1 MTTSFRPEDLGPGGA
16 YHFLNSVIGPRPI
29 AWVSTVAPDGTF
41 NVAPHSYTTVVSPS
55 PPMVAFVSVGRKDT
69 LRNAE
74 ASGEFVYNIGG
85 GALVERINRSAA
97 DFPRNV
103 SEFEW
108 AGLTPVP
115 SERVAPPRVGEAP
128 VAMEA
133 TVVDIYQVKG
143 TENFMVIGQVR
154 LIHLDPSITV
164 DGRVDAALL
173 DPVGRLAGSEYARL
187 GEVFS
192 LERPTYRGL
201 IAAGEGQMGRV
212 GAEDPD

>member
-1 MTTSFRPEDLGPGGA
+1 MTSTVRPEQLGPGGA
-16 YHFLNSVIGPRPI
+16 YHLLNSVIGPRPI
-29 AWVSTVAPDGTF
+29 AWVSTVGPDGTF

-74 ASGEFVYNIGG
+74 ESGEFVYNIGS
-85 GALVERINRSAA
+85 GALIERINRSAA
-97 DFPRNV
+97 DFPRSV

-115 SERVAPPRVGEAP
+115 SELVKPPRVGEAP

-133 TVVDIYQVKG
+133 TVVDIYQVG
-143 TENFMVIGQVR
+143 RTENYMVIGQVR
-154 LIHLDPSITV
+154 LIHLDESIMAN
-164 DGRVDAALL
+164 GRVDATLL
-173 DPVGRLAGSEYARL
+173 DPVGRLAGSEYARI
-187 GEVFS
+187 GKVFS

-201 IAAGEGQMGRV
+201 IANGEGPLPSVSGR
-212 GAEDPD
+212 

>member
-1 MTTSFRPEDLGPGGA
+1 MTSGFRPEELGPGGA

-74 ASGEFVYNIGG
+74 ASGEFVYNIGN
-85 GALVERINRSAA
+85 GALIERINRSAA
-97 DFPRNV
+97 DFPRSV

-108 AGLTPVP
+108 AGLTPV
-115 SERVAPPRVGEAP
+115 SSVLVAPPRVGEAP

-133 TVVDIYQVKG
+133 TVVDIYQVG
-143 TENFMVIGQVR
+143 RTENFMVIGQVR
-154 LIHLDPSITV
+154 LIHLDESIMV
-164 DGRVDAALL
+164 NGRVDATLL
-173 DPVGRLAGSEYARL
+173 DPVGRLAGSEYARI
-187 GEVFS
+187 GDVFS

-201 IAAGEGQMGRV
+201 LASGEGPMARTRG
-212 GAEDPD
+212 

>member
-55 PPMVAFVSVGRKDT
+55 PPMVAFVSIGRKDT
-69 LRNAE
+69 LRNVE
-74 ASGEFVYNIGG
+74 EGGEFVYNIGS
-85 GALVERINRSAA
+85 GALIERINRSAA
-97 DFPRNV
+97 DFPRSV

-115 SERVAPPRVGEAP
+115 SELVKPPRVGEAP
-128 VAMEA
+128 VALEA
-133 TVVDIYQVKG
+133 TVVDIYQVRG

-164 DGRVDAALL
+164 DGRVDATLL

-201 IAAGEGQMGRV
+201 IADGDGPLPPV
-212 GAEDPD
+212 ST

>member
-1 MTTSFRPEDLGPGGA
+1 MTSGFRPEELGSGGA

-29 AWVSTVAPDGTF
+29 AWVSTVAPDGTY

-74 ASGEFVYNIGG
+74 ESGEFVYNIGNR
-85 GALVERINRSAA
+85 ALVERINRSAA
-97 DFPRNV
+97 DFPRSV
-103 SEFEW
+103 SEFAW

-115 SERVAPPRVGEAP
+115 SELVAPPRVGEAP

-133 TVVDIYQVKG
+133 TVVDIYRVG
-143 TENFMVIGQVR
+143 RTENFMVIGQVR
-154 LIHLDPSITV
+154 LIHVDESIAV
-164 DGRVDAALL
+164 DGRVHATRL
-173 DPVGRLAGSEYARL
+173 DPVGRLAGAEYAAL

-201 IAAGEGQMGRV
+201 IAAGEGPMGPV
-212 GAEDPD
+212 GE

>member
-1 MTTSFRPEDLGPGGA
+1 MTTTSFRPEELGPGGA
-16 YHFLNSVIGPRPI
+16 YHLLNSVIGPRPI
-29 AWVSTVAPDGTF
+29 AWISTVAPDGTF

-74 ASGEFVYNIGG
+74 EGGEFVYNIGSR
-85 GALVERINRSAA
+85 ALVERINRTAA
-97 DFPRNV
+97 DFPRSV

-115 SERVAPPRVGEAP
+115 SELVRPPRVGEAP

-133 TVVDIYQVKG
+133 TVVDVYRVPG
-143 TENFMVIGQVR
+143 TDNAMVVGQVR
-154 LIHLDPSITV
+154 LIHLDASLTV
-164 DGRVDAALL
+164 GGRVDAARL
-173 DPVGRLAGSEYARL
+173 DPVGRLAGSEYASL

-192 LERPTYRGL
+192 VERPTYRGL
-201 IAAGEGQMGRV
+201 LAEGAGPMPPLGR
-212 GAEDPD
+212 P

>member
-1 MTTSFRPEDLGPGGA
+1 MMTSFRPEDLGPGGA

-74 ASGEFVYNIGG
+74 ASGEFVYNVGG
-85 GALVERINRSAA
+85 AALVERINRSAA
-97 DFPRNV
+97 DFPRSV

-115 SERVAPPRVGEAP
+115 SELVAPPRVGEAP

-143 TENFMVIGQVR
+143 TENYMVVGQVR

-164 DGRVDAALL
+164 DGRVDATLL

-187 GEVFS
+187 GAVFC

-201 IAAGEGQMGRV
+201 IAEGAGPMTPV
-212 GAEDPD
+212 GE

>member
-69 LRNAE
+69 LCNAE
-74 ASGEFVYNIGG
+74 ASGEFVYNVGG
-85 GALVERINRSAA
+85 AALVERINRSAA
-97 DFPRNV
+97 DFPPSV
-103 SEFEW
+103 SEFDW

-115 SERVAPPRVGEAP
+115 SQLVAPPRVGEAP

-133 TVVDIYQVKG
+133 TVVDVYQVKG

-164 DGRVDAALL
+164 DGRVDATLL
-173 DPVGRLAGSEYARL
+173 DPVGRLAGSKYARL

-201 IAAGEGQMGRV
+201 VAEGAGPMPPV
-212 GAEDPD
+212 GE

>member
-1 MTTSFRPEDLGPGGA
+1 MTSSVRPEQLGPGGA
-16 YHFLNSVIGPRPI
+16 YHLLNSVIGPRPI

-41 NVAPHSYTTVVSPS
+41 NVAPHSYTTVVAPS

-74 ASGEFVYNIGG
+74 ERGEFVYNIGNG
-85 GALVERINRSAA
+85 DLIERINRSAA
-97 DFPRNV
+97 DFPRSV

-115 SERVAPPRVGEAP
+115 SELVRPPRVGEAP

-133 TVVDIYQVKG
+133 TVVDIYQVG
-143 TENFMVIGQVR
+143 RTENYMVIGEVR
-154 LIHLDPSITV
+154 LIHLDESIMV

-173 DPVGRLAGSEYARL
+173 DPVGRLAGSQYARL
-187 GEVFS
+187 GRVFS

-201 IAAGEGQMGRV
+201 VANGEAPLPPVSGR
-212 GAEDPD
+212 